1 MFPPGEAREDWKILR
16 ALGEILG
23 HRKSLPYDSLPD
35 IRQRMVKT
43 NEVFAQS
50 DMIERAAWGEF
61 GGAGGLDNAAFDYP
75 IRNYYMTD
83 PISRA
88 SATMA
93 RCTEA
98 FVLRGRRT
106 GTHG

>member
-1 MFPPGEAREDWKILR
+1 MFE
-16 ALGEILG
+16 LGLNVRSLAETPAVVAVG
-23 HRKSLPYDSLPD
+23 LPYDTLAEV
-35 IRQRMVKT
+35 RQRMVKT
-43 NEVFAQS
+43 NEVFAQT
-50 DMIERAAWGEF
+50 DTVDADRWGAF
-61 GGAGGLDNAAFDYP
+61 GAGGTPDKAPFDYP
-75 IRNYYMTD
+75 VRNYYMTD

-88 SATMA
+88 SATMV